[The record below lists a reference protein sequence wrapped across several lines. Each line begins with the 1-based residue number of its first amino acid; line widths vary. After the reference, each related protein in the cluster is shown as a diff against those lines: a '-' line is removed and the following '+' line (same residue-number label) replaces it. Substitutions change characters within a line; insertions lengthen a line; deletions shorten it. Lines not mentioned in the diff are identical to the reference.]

1 VGEMACTCKL
11 FSSQGFRLEVLEV
24 QNVEKGSVESTHKV
38 DKRSAQEQRSAQELT
53 IVLYTMVCG
62 V

>member
-1 VGEMACTCKL
+1 MGEMACTCKL

-24 QNVEKGSVESTHKV
+24 QNV